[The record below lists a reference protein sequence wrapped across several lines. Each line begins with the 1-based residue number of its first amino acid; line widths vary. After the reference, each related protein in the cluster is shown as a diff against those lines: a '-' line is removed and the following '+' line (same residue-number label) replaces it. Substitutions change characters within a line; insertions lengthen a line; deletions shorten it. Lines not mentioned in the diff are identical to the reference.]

1 VTETPR
7 ITALIDTYNQGVFL
21 DEAIESV
28 LAQGFP
34 AGQMEILV
42 VDDGSTDD
50 TPERVKKYGQHVRY
64 IRKANGGQASALNV
78 GFAESRGEIVAML
91 DGDDVW
97 LPGKI
102 RAMVEEFERHPEAGL
117 VFHPYQIWD
126 PERGTCWNTEFHAV
140 SGDVTASLA
149 GLLTYGDFGTC
160 GMAVRKSVVQ
170 KLLPIPE
177 GLVVYADLYL
187 VCLIIFLAP
196 VAARAEHLT
205 RYRQHAQNLTSFNAA
220 DRARQERRWSC
231 YAHGIEQVKAWLAAH
246 GYDLNKPDIA
256 AFLTH
261 QELAGRE
268 MRFLLE
274 SPNRREYFR
283 FLREHAAVHRC
294 LWTPS
299 YRMFQRAT
307 SLLALA
313 LGYRR
318 YESLRHV
325 YRGVAPLLRARQAI
339 MPDEQAHL
347 AASPASVVQPAE
359 KGVGAQRA

>member
-1 VTETPR
+1 MSRQPYV
-7 ITALIDTYNQGVFL
+7 TALIDTYNQGAFL

-28 LAQGFP
+28 LSQDFP

-42 VDDGSTDD
+42 VDDGSADD
-50 TPERVKKYGQHVRY
+50 TPERVKKYANRIRYVR
-64 IRKANGGQASALNV
+64 KSNGGQASALNA
-78 GFAESRGEIVAML
+78 GFAESRGEIIAML

-97 LPGKI
+97 LPGKVS
-102 RAMVEEFERHPEAGL
+102 AMVEEFERHPEAGL
-117 VFHPYQIWD
+117 VYHPYQIWD
-126 PERGTCWNTEFHAV
+126 PERGICINSQFHAV
-140 SGDVTASLA
+140 TGDVTSSLA

-160 GMAVRKSVVQ
+160 GMAVRKSVVE

-187 VCLIIFLAP
+187 VCLMIFLAP

-205 RYRQHAQNLTSFNAA
+205 RYRQHAQNLTSFNAT
-220 DRARQERRWSC
+220 DRAREERRWAC
-231 YAHGIEQVKAWLAAH
+231 YTHGIEQVKAWLAAH
-246 GYDLNKPDIA
+246 GYDLNKPEIA
-256 AFLTH
+256 AFLKH

-268 MRFLLE
+268 MRFQLD
-274 SPNRREYFR
+274 PPGRREYFAY
-283 FLREHAAVHRC
+283 LRDHAAVHSC

-313 LGYRR
+313 LGYRG
-318 YESLRHV
+318 YESLRGL
-325 YRGVAPLLRARQAI
+325 YRGAAPLLRARQAI
-339 MPDEQAHL
+339 IPDEKAHL

-359 KGVGAQRA
+359 KGAGAQRA